1 MTNEQHPFDARHPL
15 DELRHNL
22 MNNIPITKDQA
33 QEAVKIEF
41 LDLQK
46 HFGQEFAQQLYLT
59 VLMNSYVDRRFSS
72 EEYADLQNERM
83 IKLATILEA
92 LLQIFEK
99 NPQSFTGNAEIL
111 QVFLPGTQAR
121 GARLNLIYNG
131 IESIIG
137 VPTESIRL
145 SL

>member
-1 MTNEQHPFDARHPL
+1 MTNEQHPL
-15 DELRHNL
+15 DDLLHSL

-41 LDLQK
+41 LDLQE
-46 HFGQEFAQQLYLT
+46 HFGEKFVQQLYLI

-83 IKLATILEA
+83 LKLATILEA
-92 LLQIFEK
+92 LLQIFK
-99 NPQSFTGNAEIL
+99 NNPQSFTGNCEIL
-111 QVFLPGTQAR
+111 QVRLPGRTVPSMSLVYNHIEAIVNVPKE
-121 GARLNLIYNG
+121 LN
-131 IESIIG
+131 
-137 VPTESIRL
+137 RL

>member
-15 DELRHNL
+15 DDLMHSL

-41 LDLQK
+41 LELQE
-46 HFGQEFAQQLYLT
+46 HFGQQFAQQLYLT
-59 VLMNSYVDRRFSS
+59 VLMNCYVDRKFSS
-72 EEYADLQNERM
+72 EEYAVLQNERM

-92 LLQIFEK
+92 LLQIFK
-99 NPQSFTGNAEIL
+99 NNPQSFTGNCEVL
-111 QVFLPGTQAR
+111 QIRLPGRTVPNMS
-121 GARLNLIYNG
+121 LVYNH
-131 IESIIG
+131 IEAIVN
-137 VPTESIRL
+137 VPTESNRL

>member
-1 MTNEQHPFDARHPL
+1 MTNEQHPL
-15 DELRHNL
+15 DDLLHSL

-41 LDLQK
+41 LDLQE
-46 HFGQEFAQQLYLT
+46 HFGEKFVQQLYLK

-92 LLQIFEK
+92 LLQIFK
-99 NPQSFTGNAEIL
+99 NNPQSFTGNCEIL
-111 QVFLPGTQAR
+111 QVRLPGRTVPSMSLVYNHIEAIVNVPKE
-121 GARLNLIYNG
+121 LN
-131 IESIIG
+131 
-137 VPTESIRL
+137 RL

>member
-1 MTNEQHPFDARHPL
+1 MTNEQHPL
-15 DELRHNL
+15 DDLMHSL

-41 LDLQK
+41 LELQE
-46 HFGQEFAQQLYLT
+46 HFGEEFAQQLYLT

-83 IKLATILEA
+83 IKLATIFSA
-92 LLQIFEK
+92 LLQIFKK
-99 NPQSFTGNAEIL
+99 NPQSFTGNCEVL
-111 QVFLPGTQAR
+111 QVFLPGTTAR

-137 VPTESIRL
+137 VTTESIRL

>member
-15 DELRHNL
+15 DDL
-22 MNNIPITKDQA
+22 MHIPLTKDQA

-41 LDLQK
+41 LELQE
-46 HFGQEFAQQLYLT
+46 HFGQKFAQQLYLT
-59 VLMNSYVDRRFSS
+59 VLMNSYVDRKFSS
-72 EEYADLQNERM
+72 EEYAVLQNERM
-83 IKLATILEA
+83 TKLATILEA
-92 LLQIFEK
+92 LLQIFK
-99 NPQSFTGNAEIL
+99 NNPQSFTGNAEVL
-111 QVFLPGTQAR
+111 QVFLPGTTAR

-137 VPTESIRL
+137 VTTESIRL